1 MDFPWHL
8 PSGYL
13 TVRHGIDGPFI
24 DGLPFLKMGGSFHG
38 ELLVITR
45 WYIIYHMLN
54 NQMVYHNQRV
64 TVSNGT
70 LQ

>member
-1 MDFPWHL
+1 MNNTIWLFNIAMAIE
-8 PSGYL
+8 
-13 TVRHGIDGPFI
+13 IDA
-24 DGLPFLKMGGSFHG
+24 LPFLKMGGSFHG

-54 NQMVYHNQRV
+54 KQMVYHNQRV

>member
-1 MDFPWHL
+1 MNNTIWLF
-8 PSGYL
+8 SIAMAIE
-13 TVRHGIDGPFI
+13 IDA
-24 DGLPFLKMGGSFHG
+24 LLFLKMGGSFHG